1 MFAEIL
7 AFIFTGLFA
16 GAALYVSLVEHPARM
31 SLTLGAALAEFR
43 PSYKRA
49 AQMQVILSLVGAA
62 AAVGAYFLGQ
72 GISTLVAGI
81 VLATVIPYTL
91 LVVKPINQQLLDE
104 TRTAQTEDTQVL
116 LEKWGS
122 LHMVRTVASLLALV
136 ILAADLLGYLT

>member
-91 LVVKPINQQLLDE
+91 IAVKPINQQLLDE

-136 ILAADLLGYLT
+136 ILAVDLLGYV

>member
-136 ILAADLLGYLT
+136 ILAADLLGYV

>member
-43 PSYKRA
+43 PSYRRA

-91 LVVKPINQQLLDE
+91 IVVKPINQQLLDE

-136 ILAADLLGYLT
+136 ILAVDLLGYV